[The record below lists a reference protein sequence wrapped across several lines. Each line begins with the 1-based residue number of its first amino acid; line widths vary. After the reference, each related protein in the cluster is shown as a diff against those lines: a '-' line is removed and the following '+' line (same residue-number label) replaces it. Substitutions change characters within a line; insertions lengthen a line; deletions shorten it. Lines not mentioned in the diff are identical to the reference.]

1 MGCGAS
7 RQITPQEYNRAVQET
22 LVIALDKAI
31 IQLGA
36 TDGFNK
42 NETLHIHFPDQIKEA
57 TDFVAKIPFVG
68 SKVGEVEEEMNRSA
82 ENSIKGIRQ
91 FVVNAINALPFAE
104 PNKGQLI
111 IQGAENAATDYLS
124 TTGRATVYTECHSVI
139 AAEAEKVGALKN
151 FDAVMEK
158 VPDAMKS
165 DVVLIDHVVNKTL
178 DGIFS
183 VMAAAEKE
191 IRRNPNLRSTA
202 LVAEVYAAPR

>member
-7 RQITPQEYNRAVQET
+7 RQITPAEYNRAVQET

-31 IQLGA
+31 LQLSA

-42 NETLHIHFPDQIKEA
+42 NEALHIPFPDQIKDA

-68 SKVGEVEEEMNRSA
+68 SKVGEVEVEMNRSA

-104 PNKGQLI
+104 QNKGQLI
-111 IQGAENAATDYLS
+111 IQGSEHAATDYLS
-124 TTGRATVYTECHSVI
+124 STGRAVVYSECHPVI
-139 AAEAEKVGALKN
+139 ASEAEKVGTLKN

-202 LVAEVYAAPR
+202 LVAEVFAAPR